1 MLTSKQIY
9 NALILN
15 TYDALFAFEMTAWNI
30 ASRNRY
36 QFEQLRRWIIEIK
49 IVEGNFIIKNMY
61 SS

>member
-1 MLTSKQIY
+1 MLTTKQIY

-30 ASRNRY
+30 ASGNRY